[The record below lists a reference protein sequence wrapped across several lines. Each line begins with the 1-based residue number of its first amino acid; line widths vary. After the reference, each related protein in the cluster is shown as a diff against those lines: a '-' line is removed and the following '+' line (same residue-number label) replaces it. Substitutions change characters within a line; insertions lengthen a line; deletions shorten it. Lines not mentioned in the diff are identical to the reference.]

1 MNPSLAIAMVV
12 AGGALLALAML
23 GYVFGWFALD
33 AAIAL
38 GVIGALIDTAGTVFL
53 VTARRKGA
61 STSRH

>member
-12 AGGALLALAML
+12 AGGALLALALL

-38 GVIGALIDTAGTVFL
+38 GVIGAVIDTAGALFL
-53 VTARRKGA
+53 VSARRKGG
-61 STSRH
+61 R

>member
-12 AGGALLALAML
+12 AGGALLALALL

-38 GVIGALIDTAGTVFL
+38 GVIGAVIDTAGALFL
-53 VTARRKGA
+53 VMARRKGA